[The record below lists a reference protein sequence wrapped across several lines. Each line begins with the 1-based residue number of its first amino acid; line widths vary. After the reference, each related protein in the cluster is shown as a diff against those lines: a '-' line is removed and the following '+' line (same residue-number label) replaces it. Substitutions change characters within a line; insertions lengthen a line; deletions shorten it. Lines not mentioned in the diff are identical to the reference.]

1 MIQQGAPRSQA
12 RRDALEREGA
22 AAWVRA
28 DLAMALLALMPD
40 RLKGIVVEGAAPEI
54 AGLLQDMLASRM
66 SQPAQVH
73 RMPVS
78 ITDDRLIGGLDLA
91 ATLAMGRPVAEP
103 GLLARADG
111 GVLVVPMAERLNG
124 RAAAQLAR
132 TLDTG
137 EVQTERDG
145 ISIRTRTSIAMLAF
159 ADPDEPGE
167 ELPSGLSDRIAF
179 AVSLY
184 GVSPARLLPAALT
197 PEVVEVARKR
207 LGRVGVH
214 NNVIEAL
221 ISAALQLGIGSIR
234 APGFCLA
241 AARGI
246 AALSGRD
253 EVSEADARLAA
264 ELVYASRAR
273 RLPPAEDAPPPDPG
287 EQRDNTEAPSPVP
300 DALTEILVDAVS
312 VRVTLDLAA
321 RDRSKRP
328 SPRQEPASGKSGD
341 RFESGTRGS
350 RVSSRPGNPRRQG
363 TLDLLAT
370 FRAAA
375 PWQTIRT
382 RTSPNI
388 AIAVRSEDFR
398 LKRYS
403 RRSEAVVIFAVDA
416 SGSAAMHRLSEAKGA
431 VELLLSGC
439 YARRES
445 VALIAFR
452 KEGADLLLPPTRS
465 LTRVKRSLSRL
476 PGGGGTPL
484 AAGIAAAA
492 RLAQIERRRRRAPYV
507 VILSDGQGNVALD
520 GSTGRER
527 AAEDARDMAR
537 RIKAL
542 AEPVLFFDISRRP
555 SQEAQAI
562 SQEMG
567 AIYRPLP
574 VADARRV
581 SDSVRTLLLS

>member
-40 RLKGIVVEGAAPEI
+40 RLKGIVVEGVAPEI

-214 NNVIEAL
+214 NDVIEAL